1 MLAASPI
8 DSDSDTA
15 SDSELPPALHRAR
28 QQPQARET
36 ARGDQSILAG
46 DSIRD
51 SQPAPANDDQD
62 LDIRLARLAQLS
74 VAPTDGADGVSD
86 AQYASSVRAVRAALV
101 QRAVNHWETLSDMAP
116 LAALVRRFVD
126 AGVAGADQPAPTECA
141 MLLCD
146 LAERVDGCRRFLAR
160 NADLAVFLWADD
172 TLEHVPLAKRLLAAV
187 LEHNPDQTLHAPVA
201 SVGWLANDLPQ
212 HAHAQTIALL
222 AAISG
227 IHGSASAM
235 HTLAAQSDLL
245 RRLVEFS
252 SAGVCIALCL
262 AAAADIVLM
271 RCGRQ
276 DMSLVC
282 DSLRILSTVVTNA
295 DLRDKLFH
303 EGNVTRILAR
313 VFDAASSP
321 STPVSQQMR
330 MIDLLTGLF
339 ETCSMPRACRKL
351 VASSTAGMSAMLAA
365 AWSQRSF
372 SRALR
377 LLALMS
383 RERDLIDAVWASI
396 RVLDTATITPAWRA
410 LHVHSGATESLACIS
425 SNLFASATQSIE
437 SPFESVHK
445 NWAEEKAVVISRLI
459 DTLWPHATGVP
470 TDLSAPA
477 ALDGMALILPEMLDA
492 LESMSLMLEALAARP
507 NSPLLP
513 QLVAR
518 ATESDSQR
526 NSLVKTLDAFN
537 AWSVSNPAIHDGI
550 VLLITV
556 ATQME
561 GLAACIASGV
571 RKSDPGFM
579 RSCPAAVRS
588 VAIMFCMRV
597 ARQSVHKWIHR
608 LQIQADQLEFAKAL
622 RSVRAESGELPSV
635 EHVLQAAT
643 PKSPAGSVPS
653 ALAKP
658 SPALPVATTQ
668 RKRVS
673 FETQDSEYVAET
685 QWGAAPIAAQDDACD
700 NGDEPGT
707 TRPAAR
713 DTRSFAGAI
722 NTLAPLPAAGDA
734 DPAVATDLETRFQR
748 MVADFA
754 HALQLRDDI
763 AAKASESVAIENAR
777 LKASLAEHE
786 KQADSAGRTI
796 REMEQQI
803 QALRAQADAKDRER
817 AQLLER
823 FEQLEV
829 EAGDAIAVAEQSKQ
843 QVMDAEK
850 QCALIRQQAE
860 SESRRLRSRVAL
872 EEKRMAVL
880 MHISRVKAA
889 ALEARCSEQAKLIED
904 LESELKAQEKDCE
917 DLVAKLAQTFTTRQK
932 KASSDLATRKLALEQ
947 SASKSSMATPDDV
960 PGLDH
965 EDSDG
970 LAAADLGAGAR
981 RGRT

>member
-1 MLAASPI
+1 
-8 DSDSDTA
+8 
-15 SDSELPPALHRAR
+15 
-28 QQPQARET
+28 
-36 ARGDQSILAG
+36 
-46 DSIRD
+46 
-51 SQPAPANDDQD
+51 
-62 LDIRLARLAQLS
+62 
-74 VAPTDGADGVSD
+74 
-86 AQYASSVRAVRAALV
+86 
-101 QRAVNHWETLSDMAP
+101 
-116 LAALVRRFVD
+116 
-126 AGVAGADQPAPTECA
+126 
-141 MLLCD
+141 
-146 LAERVDGCRRFLAR
+146 
-160 NADLAVFLWADD
+160 
-172 TLEHVPLAKRLLAAV
+172 
-187 LEHNPDQTLHAPVA
+187 
-201 SVGWLANDLPQ
+201 
-212 HAHAQTIALL
+212 
-222 AAISG
+222 
-227 IHGSASAM
+227 
-235 HTLAAQSDLL
+235 
-245 RRLVEFS
+245 
-252 SAGVCIALCL
+252 
-262 AAAADIVLM
+262 
-271 RCGRQ
+271 
-276 DMSLVC
+276 
-282 DSLRILSTVVTNA
+282 
-295 DLRDKLFH
+295 
-303 EGNVTRILAR
+303 
-313 VFDAASSP
+313 
-321 STPVSQQMR
+321 
-330 MIDLLTGLF
+330 
-339 ETCSMPRACRKL
+339 
-351 VASSTAGMSAMLAA
+351 
-365 AWSQRSF
+365 
-372 SRALR
+372 
-377 LLALMS
+377 
-383 RERDLIDAVWASI
+383 
-396 RVLDTATITPAWRA
+396 
-410 LHVHSGATESLACIS
+410 
-425 SNLFASATQSIE
+425 
-437 SPFESVHK
+437 
-445 NWAEEKAVVISRLI
+445 
-459 DTLWPHATGVP
+459 
-470 TDLSAPA
+470 
-477 ALDGMALILPEMLDA
+477 
-492 LESMSLMLEALAARP
+492 
-507 NSPLLP
+507 
-513 QLVAR
+513 
-518 ATESDSQR
+518 
-526 NSLVKTLDAFN
+526 
-537 AWSVSNPAIHDGI
+537 
-550 VLLITV
+550 
-556 ATQME
+556 ME

-622 RSVRAESGELPSV
+622 RS
-635 EHVLQAAT
+635 
-643 PKSPAGSVPS
+643 
-653 ALAKP
+653 
-658 SPALPVATTQ
+658 

-685 QWGAAPIAAQDDACD
+685 QW
-700 NGDEPGT
+700 
-707 TRPAAR
+707 
-713 DTRSFAGAI
+713 AI

-860 SESRRLRSRVAL
+860 SEA
-872 EEKRMAVL
+872 KMAVL